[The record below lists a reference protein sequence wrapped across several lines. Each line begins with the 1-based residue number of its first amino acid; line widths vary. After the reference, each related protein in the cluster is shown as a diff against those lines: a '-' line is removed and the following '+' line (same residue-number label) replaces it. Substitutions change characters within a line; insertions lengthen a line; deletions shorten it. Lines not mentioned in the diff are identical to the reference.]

1 MGHIYDE
8 HFMDYTGDSS
18 RHSAMVVA
26 GLLRAPLDIGSVLDV
41 GCATGTWL
49 RAWSE
54 AGVGDIQGV
63 DGDYV
68 DRSRLRIDGSC
79 FRSADLSRPL
89 SLGRRFDL
97 VQSLEVA
104 EHIDGA
110 HADQFV
116 QNLVDHSHGLILF
129 SAAPPGQGG
138 EYHVNEQPLEYWR
151 EKFAAR
157 GYRAFDAVRPSIAA
171 DPSISFWYRYNVLL
185 YVRDDRI
192 GDLPATMMASRI
204 ADDRAIPDPTPP
216 LFRIRKALVR
226 ALPYGMQQGLARLK
240 ARMMSGRSKAS

>member
-8 HFMDYTGDSS
+8 HFMDYTGESS
-18 RHSAMVVA
+18 RHAAMTIA
-26 GLLRAPLDIGSVLDV
+26 GLLRGPLGIDSVLDV

-54 AGVGDIQGV
+54 TGVGDIQGV

-89 SLGRRFDL
+89 SLGRSFDL

-104 EHIDGA
+104 EHIDA
-110 HADQFV
+110 THAEQFV
-116 QNLVDHSHGLILF
+116 QNLVDHSGGLILF

-138 EYHVNEQPLEYWR
+138 EYHVNEQPLQYWR
-151 EKFAAR
+151 EKFATR
-157 GYRAFDAVRPSIAA
+157 GYRAFDAVRPAITA

-192 GDLPATMMASRI
+192 DRLPATMMTSRI
-204 ADDRAIPDPTPP
+204 NDDQAIPDPTPMM
-216 LFRIRKALVR
+216 FRIRKALVR
-226 ALPYGMQQGLARLK
+226 SLPYGLQQGLARVK
-240 ARMMSGRSKAS
+240 ARMMSGRSKSP